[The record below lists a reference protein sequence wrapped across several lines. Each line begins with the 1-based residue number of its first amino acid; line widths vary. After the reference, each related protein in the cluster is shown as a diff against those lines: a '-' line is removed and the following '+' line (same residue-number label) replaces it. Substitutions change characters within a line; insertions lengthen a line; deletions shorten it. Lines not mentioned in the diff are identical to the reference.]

1 MFGARRRRYGRDSLR
16 GRQNLHGGRRPGL
29 GHGTRGEPGGA
40 GRGEVRVGRA
50 GGEEGR
56 GANGHAARHKR
67 MGSVKQERA
76 WQRRELKKQGKEREG
91 VVDQRAPVGR
101 GGSWRR
107 RRGRGAG
114 WFRVGG
120 WATGVFAEGEF
131 GRRGQ
136 RGARGHW
143 QGEMEIGG
151 FCRRRVRKS
160 SEGI

>member
-1 MFGARRRRYGRDSLR
+1 MEHEES
-16 GRQNLHGGRRPGL
+16 PEGL
-29 GHGTRGEPGGA
+29 GA
-40 GRGEVRVGRA
+40 GRCVWGGQEGKRARERMGRR
-50 GGEEGR
+50 R
-56 GANGHAARHKR
+56 GHKR

-76 WQRRELKKQGKEREG
+76 WQRRELKKQGEEREG

-107 RRGRGAG
+107 RRGRGGG

-120 WATGVFAEGEF
+120 CATGVCAEGGF

-143 QGEMEIGG
+143 QGERELGG
-151 FCRRRVRKS
+151 FCRRRVRES